1 MRPIF
6 QTQAASQ
13 FALFLK
19 IERLINPIR
28 PLPYCL
34 KRDTLSI
41 LIKIHAFFL
50 PLLRRFSAA
59 PVLDRSFP
67 SISNKKVVVAIINA
81 ENITSKLIEAVP
93 DVAVAKVRNF
103 EPLQNVRN
111 SITQKNNI
119 KETNSEDK

>member
-1 MRPIF
+1 
-6 QTQAASQ
+6 
-13 FALFLK
+13 
-19 IERLINPIR
+19 
-28 PLPYCL
+28 
-34 KRDTLSI
+34 
-41 LIKIHAFFL
+41 
-50 PLLRRFSAA
+50 
-59 PVLDRSFP
+59 LDRSFP